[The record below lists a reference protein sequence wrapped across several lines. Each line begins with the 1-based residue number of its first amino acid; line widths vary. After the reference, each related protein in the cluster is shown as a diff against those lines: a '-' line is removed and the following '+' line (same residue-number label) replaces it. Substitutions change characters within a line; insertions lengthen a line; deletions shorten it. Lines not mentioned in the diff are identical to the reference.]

1 MTSMFDIDNPDPT
14 GDHTWG
20 HCSEFWPSI
29 TEDLAWS
36 TQVDLVR
43 WATQTDFHWVG
54 GAAIWVGGAAIG
66 FGPYEPPFDPF
77 GRGPAISR

>member
-1 MTSMFDIDNPDPT
+1 MRVQGSRPRWPFQREDRV
-14 GDHTWG
+14 
-20 HCSEFWPSI
+20 EQFWPSI

>member
-29 TEDLAWS
+29 TEDLARS

-43 WATQTDFHWVG
+43 WDMQTDFHWVG
-54 GAAIWVGGAAIG
+54 GTAIG
-66 FGPYEPPFDPF
+66 CGPYEPPFDPHE
-77 GRGPAISR
+77 RWMEIPR